1 MNLKDLSENE
11 RAYEKA
17 VRLLAVRAR
26 SASEIRQRLSLKRF
40 SPLAIDSAMEKLTRQ
55 GYLNDAQFA
64 KEWVRMRL
72 QQGKGRRL
80 IQGELFKKGISR
92 ELQEKIVPQQDDTAT
107 LETAAT
113 RRLARYRNLDPLKT
127 RQRLWMWLAAR
138 GFERDKIE
146 EVLQRILKEN

>member
-1 MNLKDLSENE
+1 MDQ
-11 RAYEKA
+11 AYEKA

-26 SASEIRQRLSLKRF
+26 SAAEIRQKLSLKRF

-64 KEWVRMRL
+64 EEWVRMRL
-72 QQGKGRRL
+72 RQGKGKRF
-80 IQGELFKKGISR
+80 IQGELWKKGISR
-92 ELQEKIVPQQDDTAT
+92 EIQEKMAPQQDDTAT
-107 LETAAT
+107 LETLVH
-113 RRLARYRNLDPLKT
+113 RRLARYRNLDPLKA